1 MDFKRLTK
9 EQIENG
15 NFTTSK
21 KMELRTK
28 LKEYNLREEKRK
40 KEDNL
45 YRWLFDD
52 EYLNNYLKRAGVKY

>member
-9 EQIENG
+9 EQIKRG
-15 NFTTSK
+15 NFTPSK

-52 EYLNNYLKRAGVKY
+52 EYLNNYLKKAGIK